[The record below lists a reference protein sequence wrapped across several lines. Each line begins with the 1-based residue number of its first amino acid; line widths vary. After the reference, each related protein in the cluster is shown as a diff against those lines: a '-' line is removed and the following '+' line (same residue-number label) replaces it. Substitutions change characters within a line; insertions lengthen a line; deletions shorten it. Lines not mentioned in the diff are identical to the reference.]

1 MQVQSVAI
9 AWQVYSVRHSAFDLG
24 LVGLVL
30 FTPSLVLAP
39 VTGLVADR
47 FDRRAVVA
55 VTSVVQI
62 GVCAALIPL
71 SARHGPGA
79 LGVVLAVLAVA
90 GTARAFR
97 YPAAASLL
105 PAIVPP
111 EEYMRANSG
120 ASAVREVMQVG
131 GPAAGGV
138 LVALSPSAAYG
149 TAIVAFALGA
159 AFTLAIPL
167 LHRASLSAYGIQEYE
182 EALRLGRAGYEA
194 FSEVNHRWG
203 MIAALCRIGFAALAL
218 GDVDE
223 AQRSLHAALE
233 RAHVSGAISLDLFA
247 VLFGGATA
255 LLPIYAAQVFHTGP
269 AGFGAL
275 RASVALGTAL
285 CALVLA
291 RRPIHRHAG
300 PRLLAAVACFGAATI
315 AFGLS
320 TSLWI
325 AIPALAL
332 LGAADMVSMAIRDA
346 LIALGTPDAMRGR
359 VTAVEGVF
367 IVASNELGEFE
378 SGTLAAFVGAVPA
391 VVIGGVATLAVVALW
406 AWRNPS
412 LRTADRVGA

>member
-1 MQVQSVAI
+1 
-9 AWQVYSVRHSAFDLG
+9 VRHSAFDLG

-39 VTGLVADR
+39 IAGLAADR

-62 GVCAALIPL
+62 AVCAALIPL

-79 LGVVLAVLAVA
+79 LGAVLAVLAVA

-105 PAIVPP
+105 PAVVPAS
-111 EEYMRANSG
+111 EYMRANSA
-120 ASAVREVMQVG
+120 ASAVREVMRVG

-138 LVALSPSAAYG
+138 LVAVAPAVAYG
-149 TAIVAFALGA
+149 TAMAAFALGA

-167 LHRASLSAYGIQEYE
+167 LHGAPIGGRVAWRDLFGG
-182 EALRLGRAGYEA
+182 LRFLREKP
-194 FSEVNHRWG
+194 V
-203 MIAALCRIGFAALAL
+203 L
-218 GDVDE
+218 
-223 AQRSLHAALE
+223 
-233 RAHVSGAISLDLFA
+233 SGAISLDLFA

-255 LLPIYAAQVFHTGP
+255 LLPVYAAQVFHTGP
-269 AGFGAL
+269 AGFGSL
-275 RASVALGTAL
+275 RAAVALGTAL

-291 RRPIHRHAG
+291 RRPIHRRAG

-320 TSLWI
+320 TSLWL
-325 AIPALAL
+325 AIPALAAV
-332 LGAADMVSMAIRDA
+332 GAADMVSMAIRDA
-346 LIALGTPDAMRGR
+346 LIALGTPDVMRGR

-378 SGTLAAFVGAVPA
+378 SGTLAAFIGAVPA
-391 VVIGGVATLAVVALW
+391 VIAGGVATIAVVGLW

-412 LRTADRVGA
+412 LRRADAISS

>member
-1 MQVQSVAI
+1 M
-9 AWQVYSVRHSAFDLG
+9 RHSAFDLG

-39 VTGLVADR
+39 ATGLVADR

-55 VTSVVQI
+55 ITSVVQI

-111 EEYMRANSG
+111 EEYMRANSA

-138 LVALSPSAAYG
+138 LVAFSATAAYG
-149 TAIVAFALGA
+149 SAIAAFALGA

-167 LHRASLSAYGIQEYE
+167 LHRVRT
-182 EALRLGRAGYEA
+182 EAGLAWRDVFAGLRFLRAKP
-194 FSEVNHRWG
+194 V
-203 MIAALCRIGFAALAL
+203 L
-218 GDVDE
+218 
-223 AQRSLHAALE
+223 
-233 RAHVSGAISLDLFA
+233 SGAISLDLFA

-291 RRPIHRHAG
+291 RRPIHRYAG

-378 SGTLAAFVGAVPA
+378 SGTLAAFIGAVPA
-391 VVIGGVATLAVVALW
+391 VVLGGVATLAVVGLW

-412 LRTADRVGA
+412 LRRADAVLPAAIPVHQDSCDEHRIVDQ

>member
-1 MQVQSVAI
+1 VQVQSVAI

-24 LVGLVL
+24 LVGLAL

-47 FDRRAVVA
+47 VDRRVIVA
-55 VTSVVQI
+55 TTAVVQI
-62 GVCAALIPL
+62 AVCAALIPL
-71 SARHGPGA
+71 SGRHGPGA
-79 LGVVLAVLAVA
+79 LGAVLAVLAVA

-105 PAIVPP
+105 PAIVAPS
-111 EEYMRANSG
+111 EYMRANSA
-120 ASAVREVMQVG
+120 ASAVREVVQVG

-138 LVALSPSAAYG
+138 LVALGSVPAYG
-149 TAIVAFALGA
+149 TAMAAFALGA
-159 AFTLAIPL
+159 LAVLSIPML
-167 LHRASLSAYGIQEYE
+167 RRAPSESGVAWRDVFAGLQF
-182 EALRLGRAGYEA
+182 LRKKPVL
-194 FSEVNHRWG
+194 
-203 MIAALCRIGFAALAL
+203 
-218 GDVDE
+218 
-223 AQRSLHAALE
+223 
-233 RAHVSGAISLDLFA
+233 SGAISLDLFA

-255 LLPIYAAQVFHTGP
+255 LLPIYAAQVFHAGP

-291 RRPIHRHAG
+291 RRPIHRYAG

-320 TSLWI
+320 TSLWV
-325 AIPALAL
+325 AIPALAVA
-332 LGAADMVSMAIRDA
+332 GAADMVSMAIRDA

-378 SGTLAAFVGAVPA
+378 SGTLAAFIGAVPA
-391 VVIGGVATLAVVALW
+391 VVLGGAATLAVVALW

-412 LRTADRVGA
+412 LRRADAVSA

>member
-1 MQVQSVAI
+1 VQVQSVAI

-55 VTSVVQI
+55 ITSVVQI

-111 EEYMRANSG
+111 EEYMRANSA

-149 TAIVAFALGA
+149 TAIAAFALGA

-167 LHRASLSAYGIQEYE
+167 LRRAPA
-182 EALRLGRAGYEA
+182 EAGVAWRDVFAGLRFLRAKP
-194 FSEVNHRWG
+194 V
-203 MIAALCRIGFAALAL
+203 L
-218 GDVDE
+218 
-223 AQRSLHAALE
+223 
-233 RAHVSGAISLDLFA
+233 SGAISLDLFA

-315 AFGLS
+315 AFGFS

-378 SGTLAAFVGAVPA
+378 SGTLAAFIGAVPA
-391 VVIGGVATLAVVALW
+391 VVIGGLATLAVVAVW
-406 AWRNPS
+406 AWRNPAL
-412 LRTADRVGA
+412 LRADAVAEP

>member
-1 MQVQSVAI
+1 VQVQSVAI

-47 FDRRAVVA
+47 VDRRVIVA
-55 VTSVVQI
+55 ATFVTQI
-62 GVCAALIPL
+62 AVCAALIPL
-71 SARHGPGA
+71 SERHGPGA
-79 LGVVLAVLAVA
+79 LGIVLAVLVVS

-105 PAIVPP
+105 PAIVSPG
-111 EEYMRANSG
+111 EYMRATSA
-120 ASAVREVMQVG
+120 ASAVRDMVRIG

-138 LVALSPSAAYG
+138 LVALGSVPAYG
-149 TAIVAFALGA
+149 TAMAAFAVGA
-159 AFTLAIPL
+159 VAVLSIPMARNVPSDGGVAWRDVFAGL
-167 LHRASLSAYGIQEYE
+167 QF
-182 EALRLGRAGYEA
+182 LRGKPVL
-194 FSEVNHRWG
+194 
-203 MIAALCRIGFAALAL
+203 
-218 GDVDE
+218 
-223 AQRSLHAALE
+223 
-233 RAHVSGAISLDLFA
+233 SGAITLDLFA

-255 LLPIYAAQVFHTGP
+255 LLPIYAAQVFHVGP

-291 RRPIHRHAG
+291 RRPIHRYAG
-300 PRLLAAVACFGAATI
+300 PRLLAAVACFGAATVV
-315 AFGLS
+315 FGLS
-320 TSLWI
+320 TSLWV
-325 AIPALAL
+325 AIPALAIA
-332 LGAADMVSMAIRDA
+332 GAADMVSMAIRDA

-378 SGTLAAFVGAVPA
+378 SGTLAAFIGAVPA
-391 VVIGGVATLAVVALW
+391 VVLGGAGTLAVVALW

-412 LRTADRVGA
+412 LRRADAIVRSR

>member
-1 MQVQSVAI
+1 
-9 AWQVYSVRHSAFDLG
+9 VYSVRHSAFDLG
-24 LVGLVL
+24 LVGLAL

-47 FDRRAVVA
+47 LDRRAVVA
-55 VTSVVQI
+55 ITSVVQI
-62 GVCAALIPL
+62 AVCGALIPL
-71 SARHGPGA
+71 SGRHGPGA

-105 PAIVPP
+105 PAIVEPHD
-111 EEYMRANSG
+111 YLRATSA
-120 ASAVREVMQVG
+120 ASAVREVLQIG

-138 LVALSPSAAYG
+138 LVALGPLPAYG
-149 TAIVAFALGA
+149 TAMAAFALGA
-159 AFTLAIPL
+159 AAVLGIAL
-167 LHRASLSAYGIQEYE
+167 LHRAPAPGGAAWRDLFAGLQF
-182 EALRLGRAGYEA
+182 LRRAP
-194 FSEVNHRWG
+194 V
-203 MIAALCRIGFAALAL
+203 L
-218 GDVDE
+218 
-223 AQRSLHAALE
+223 
-233 RAHVSGAISLDLFA
+233 SGAITLDLFA

-255 LLPIYAAQVFHTGP
+255 LLPVYAAQVFHVGP

-291 RRPIHRHAG
+291 RRPIRRHAG

-315 AFGLS
+315 VFGLS
-320 TSLWI
+320 TSLWV
-325 AIPALAL
+325 AIPALAAA
-332 LGAADMVSMAIRDA
+332 GAADMVSMAIRDA
-346 LIALGTPDAMRGR
+346 LVALGTPDAMRGR

-391 VVIGGVATLAVVALW
+391 VVLGGAATLVVVALW

-412 LRTADRVGA
+412 LRKADAVAS

>member
-1 MQVQSVAI
+1 VQSVAI

-24 LVGLVL
+24 LVGLAL

-55 VTSVVQI
+55 STFAVQI
-62 GVCAALIPL
+62 AVCAALIPL
-71 SARHGPGA
+71 SGRHGPGA
-79 LGVVLAVLAVA
+79 LGIVLAVLAIA

-97 YPAAASLL
+97 FPAAASLL
-105 PAIVPP
+105 PAIVEPRD
-111 EEYMRANSG
+111 YMRATS
-120 ASAVREVMQVG
+120 ATAAVREVMQIG

-138 LVALSPSAAYG
+138 LVALGPVPAYG

-159 AFTLAIPL
+159 AAVLNITL
-167 LHRASLSAYGIQEYE
+167 LHRPPPERGVA
-182 EALRLGRAGYEA
+182 
-194 FSEVNHRWG
+194 W
-203 MIAALCRIGFAALAL
+203 
-218 GDVDE
+218 GDVF
-223 AQRSLHAALE
+223 AGLRYL
-233 RAHVSGAISLDLFA
+233 RAKPVLFGAITLDLFA

-255 LLPIYAAQVFHTGP
+255 LLPVYAVQIFHVGP

-291 RRPIHRHAG
+291 RRPIHRYAG
-300 PRLLAAVACFGAATI
+300 PRLLAAVACFGVATI

-325 AIPALAL
+325 AIPALAVA
-332 LGAADMVSMAIRDA
+332 GAADMVSMAIRDA
-346 LIALGTPDAMRGR
+346 LLALGTPDAMRGR
-359 VTAVEGVF
+359 VAAVEGVF
-367 IVASNELGEFE
+367 VVASNELGEFE

-391 VVIGGVATLAVVALW
+391 VVLGGAATLVVTALW
-406 AWRNPS
+406 TWRNPA
-412 LRTADRVGA
+412 LRRADAILS

>member
-1 MQVQSVAI
+1 MQSVAI

-55 VTSVVQI
+55 ITAVVQM
-62 GVCAALIPL
+62 GVCAALIAL
-71 SARHGPGA
+71 SGRHGPGA

-97 YPAAASLL
+97 YPASGSLL
-105 PAIVPP
+105 PAIVPAN
-111 EEYMRANSG
+111 EYMRANSA
-120 ASAVREVMQVG
+120 ASAVRQIVLVG

-138 LVALSPSAAYG
+138 LVAFGSVAAYG
-149 TAIVAFALGA
+149 TAMAAFALGA
-159 AFTLAIPL
+159 VAVIGIPL
-167 LHRASLSAYGIQEYE
+167 LYRAPVERGVAWRDVFAGLQF
-182 EALRLGRAGYEA
+182 LRGKPVL
-194 FSEVNHRWG
+194 
-203 MIAALCRIGFAALAL
+203 
-218 GDVDE
+218 
-223 AQRSLHAALE
+223 
-233 RAHVSGAISLDLFA
+233 SGAISLDLFA

-255 LLPIYAAQVFHTGP
+255 LLPIYAAQIFHVGP

-275 RASVALGTAL
+275 RASVALGAAL

-291 RRPIHRHAG
+291 RRPIHRYAG

-315 AFGLS
+315 VFGLS
-320 TSLWI
+320 SSLWL
-325 AIPALAL
+325 AIPALMIA
-332 LGAADMVSMAIRDA
+332 GAADMVSVAIRDA
-346 LIALGTPDAMRGR
+346 LVALGTPDAMRGR
-359 VTAVEGVF
+359 VMAVEGVF

-378 SGTLAAFVGAVPA
+378 SGTLAAFIGAVPA
-391 VVIGGVATLAVVALW
+391 VVLGGAATLTVVGLW

-412 LRTADRVGA
+412 LRHADVIEPGAS

>member
-1 MQVQSVAI
+1 M
-9 AWQVYSVRHSAFDLG
+9 RHSAFDLG

-39 VTGLVADR
+39 LAGLAADR

-62 GVCAALIPL
+62 AVSAALIPL

-79 LGVVLAVLAVA
+79 LGAVLVVLAVA

-105 PAIVPP
+105 PAIVPAH
-111 EEYMRANSG
+111 EYMRANAA

-149 TAIVAFALGA
+149 TAMAAFALGA
-159 AFTLAIPL
+159 VFTLAIPL
-167 LHRASLSAYGIQEYE
+167 LQRAPIEGGVAWRDVFAGLQF
-182 EALRLGRAGYEA
+182 LRAKPVL
-194 FSEVNHRWG
+194 
-203 MIAALCRIGFAALAL
+203 
-218 GDVDE
+218 
-223 AQRSLHAALE
+223 
-233 RAHVSGAISLDLFA
+233 SGAISLDLFA

-255 LLPIYAAQVFHTGP
+255 LLPIYAAQVFHVGP

-275 RASVALGTAL
+275 RASLALGTAL
-285 CALVLA
+285 SALVLA

-300 PRLLAAVACFGAATI
+300 PRLLAAVACFGAATV
-315 AFGLS
+315 AFGVS

-325 AIPALAL
+325 AIPALAAA
-332 LGAADMVSMAIRDA
+332 GAADMVSMAIRDA
-346 LIALGTPDAMRGR
+346 LIALRTPDVMRGR

-378 SGTLAAFVGAVPA
+378 SGTLAAFIGAVPA
-391 VVIGGVATLAVVALW
+391 VVLGGVATLAVAGLW

-412 LRTADRVGA
+412 LRHADAVASR

>member
-1 MQVQSVAI
+1 VVHRGTPAHSLGRSWRRYLAAYLAFDLAVQVQSVAI

-55 VTSVVQI
+55 ITSVVQV

-111 EEYMRANSG
+111 EEYMRANSA

-138 LVALSPSAAYG
+138 LVAFSPSAAYG
-149 TAIVAFALGA
+149 TAIAAFALGA

-167 LHRASLSAYGIQEYE
+167 LRRAPT
-182 EALRLGRAGYEA
+182 EAGLAWRDVFAGLQFLRAKPVL
-194 FSEVNHRWG
+194 
-203 MIAALCRIGFAALAL
+203 
-218 GDVDE
+218 
-223 AQRSLHAALE
+223 
-233 RAHVSGAISLDLFA
+233 SGAISLDLFA

-291 RRPIHRHAG
+291 RRPIHSYAG

-378 SGTLAAFVGAVPA
+378 SGTLAAFIGAVHA
-391 VVIGGVATLAVVALW
+391 VVIGGVATLAVVGLW

-412 LRTADRVGA
+412 LRRADIIEPRAS

>member
-1 MQVQSVAI
+1 VVDRDDVRRFRLYLGAYLAFDLAAQVQSVAI

-47 FDRRAVVA
+47 FDRRRVVA
-55 VTSVVQI
+55 ATSVVQI
-62 GVCAALIPL
+62 AVCAALVPL
-71 SARHGPGA
+71 AGRHGAGA
-79 LGVVLAVLAVA
+79 LGVILAVLAVA

-111 EEYMRANSG
+111 HEYVRANAA
-120 ASAVREVMQVG
+120 ASAVREVVLVG

-138 LVALSPSAAYG
+138 LVAIGSLAAYG
-149 TAIVAFALGA
+149 TAIGAFALGA
-159 AFTLAIPL
+159 AMVVSIPMVR
-167 LHRASLSAYGIQEYE
+167 RAPADAGVSWREVFAGLQF
-182 EALRLGRAGYEA
+182 LRAKPVL
-194 FSEVNHRWG
+194 
-203 MIAALCRIGFAALAL
+203 
-218 GDVDE
+218 
-223 AQRSLHAALE
+223 
-233 RAHVSGAISLDLFA
+233 SGAITLDLFA

-255 LLPIYAAQVFHTGP
+255 LLPIYAAQIFHVGP

-291 RRPIHRHAG
+291 RRPIRRYAG

-320 TSLWI
+320 TSLWV
-325 AIPALAL
+325 AIPALAVA
-332 LGAADMVSMAIRDA
+332 GAADMVSMAIRDA

-378 SGTLAAFVGAVPA
+378 SGTLAAFIGAVPT
-391 VVIGGVATLAVVALW
+391 VVLGGVLTLAVVAAW
-406 AWRNPS
+406 AWRNPA
-412 LRTADRVGA
+412 LRRADAIVT